1 MNDMARKTETE
12 RETWRRARRG
22 VDGDGVREIL
32 GQKSIH
38 QWQICWWYESIIR
51 RVKDRL
57 SLIISL
63 KIAQMTS
70 IRHGHVDTYVPSV
83 MCLHVD
89 EVARFEVLVL
99 DHGMCWGSLL
109 RLGLLSLS

>member
-1 MNDMARKTETE
+1 M
-12 RETWRRARRG
+12 
-22 VDGDGVREIL
+22 REIL

-83 MCLHVD
+83 IVCGWGRSIRSACAV
-89 EVARFEVLVL
+89 
-99 DHGMCWGSLL
+99 DHGMCWGSL